1 MNINVLV
8 VRVRIHETTQAA
20 IDTSLREIARASG
33 YTINELS
40 ILNKFL
46 GLQRKRGPKPG
57 VQIANE

>member
-1 MNINVLV
+1 MKQPKLLSI
-8 VRVRIHETTQAA
+8 QAVKIMLKEGA
-20 IDTSLREIARASG
+20 YLREIARASG